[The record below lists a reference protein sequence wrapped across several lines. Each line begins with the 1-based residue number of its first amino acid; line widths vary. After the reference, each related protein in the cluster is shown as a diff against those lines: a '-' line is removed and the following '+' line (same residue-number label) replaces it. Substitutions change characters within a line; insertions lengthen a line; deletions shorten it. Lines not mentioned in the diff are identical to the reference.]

1 MKNVKNMNE
10 FDSSA
15 ASGRGPRRRA
25 SPAAAPT
32 TEMQS
37 DADTN
42 CSITPASS
50 LKLHL
55 NTCLAAAFNLKLHLN
70 TCLAAAFNLK
80 LHLNTCP
87 FAASIQPQAASQHV
101 SNLKSASQHLSNC
114 SIQPQAAS

>member
-70 TCLAAAFNLK
+70 TCL
-80 LHLNTCP
+80 
-87 FAASIQPQAASQHV
+87 
-101 SNLKSASQHLSNC
+101 
-114 SIQPQAAS
+114 

>member
-70 TCLAAAFNLK
+70 TC
-80 LHLNTCP
+80 P